1 MVFPL
6 KFSYFPSKKPQRIS
20 KSDFFA
26 TEEKNYDM
34 TF

>member
-6 KFSYFPSKKPQRIS
+6 KLSYFPSKKPKRIS

-26 TEEKNYDM
+26 TVEKYYDM